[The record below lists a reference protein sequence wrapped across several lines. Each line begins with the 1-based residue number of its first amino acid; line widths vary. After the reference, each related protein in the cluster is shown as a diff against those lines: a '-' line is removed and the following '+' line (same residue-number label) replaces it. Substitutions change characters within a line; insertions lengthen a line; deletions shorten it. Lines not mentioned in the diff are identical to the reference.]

1 MAEFNYF
8 NFFTEVE
15 EYFWRKR
22 GGHIL
27 VSPLDW
33 ALLETWQKAGI
44 PLEAVLKGID
54 RAFESYARS
63 RRGAA
68 GRPLKSL
75 AYCTE
80 AVVEAAAEG
89 REAAS
94 GQGPR
99 PSRKNAAEPFSR
111 AEVREYFQRNIQR
124 LRAAAEIQRASLL
137 SVTVRLDEAAV
148 RLAEML
154 PLLDSPEKFEL
165 PEPRNTL
172 DLEDLER
179 RLTLQEEKISAA
191 LAGDAPDD
199 LLLSIRREMDRAL
212 GPYSRKM
219 DAGQRALLEKQYQ
232 QKRLYDEFRIPR
244 LSLFYLV

>member
-1 MAEFNYF
+1 MAEFTYF
-8 NFFTEVE
+8 NFFTEIE

-22 GGHIL
+22 GGHLLI
-27 VSPLDW
+27 SPLDW
-33 ALLETWQKAGI
+33 ALLETWQKAEI

-75 AYCTE
+75 AYCTD
-80 AVVEAAAEG
+80 AVFEAAAEAQ
-89 REAAS
+89 EAAS

-99 PSRKNAAEPFSR
+99 PSRKPAAEPFSR
-111 AEVREYFQRNIQR
+111 AALRAYIERNIIR
-124 LRAAAEIQRASLL
+124 LRDTAEEQRDSHPNISLRLGEAAA
-137 SVTVRLDEAAV
+137 RLG
-148 RLAEML
+148 EML
-154 PLLDSPEKFEL
+154 PLLESPQS
-165 PEPRNTL
+165 PAPPQAL

-179 RLTLQEEKISAA
+179 RLTLQEEKISAT
-191 LAGDAPDD
+191 LATDAPDD
-199 LLLSIRREMDRAL
+199 LMLFIRRDTDRAL

-219 DAGQRALLEKQYQ
+219 GAGQRAMLEKQYQ
-232 QKRLYDEFRIPR
+232 QKRLYDAFRIPR

>member
-8 NFFTEVE
+8 NFFTEIE

-22 GGHIL
+22 GSHIL

-44 PLEAVLKGID
+44 PLEAVQKGID

-63 RRGAA
+63 RRASA

-75 AYCTE
+75 AYCTD
-80 AVVEAAAEG
+80 AVFEAAAEAQ
-89 REAAS
+89 EAAS

-99 PSRKNAAEPFSR
+99 PSRPTAAEPFSR
-111 AEVREYFQRNIQR
+111 AELRAYFESNIQR
-124 LRAAAEIQRASLL
+124 LHASAQRQRSSLPVL
-137 SVTVRLDEAAV
+137 SIRLDETAT

-154 PLLDSPEKFEL
+154 LLLDSPES
-165 PEPRNTL
+165 L

-179 RLTLQEEKISAA
+179 RLTVQEEKISAT
-191 LAGDAPDD
+191 LAATVPDD
-199 LLLSIRREMDRAL
+199 FLLSIRRDMDRAL

-219 DAGQRALLEKQYQ
+219 DAGQRAQLEKQYQ
-232 QKRLYDEFRIPR
+232 QKRLYDEFGIPR

>member
-22 GGHIL
+22 GSHLL

-33 ALLETWQKAGI
+33 ALLETWQKAGV

-63 RRGAA
+63 RRGSA
-68 GRPLKSL
+68 GQPLKSL
-75 AYCTE
+75 AYCTD
-80 AVVEAAAEG
+80 AVLEAAMEA

-99 PSRKNAAEPFSR
+99 PARTTAAEPFSR
-111 AEVREYFQRNIQR
+111 VELHAYFDRNISR
-124 LRAAAEIQRASLL
+124 LRAAAEKQRASLPAL
-137 SVTVRLDEAAV
+137 SARLHETAA
-148 RLAEML
+148 RLAEVL
-154 PLLDSPEKFEL
+154 SVIEPQGDSLEAL
-165 PEPRNTL
+165 N
-172 DLEDLER
+172 LEDLER
-179 RLTLQEEKISAA
+179 RLTLQEEKISAV
-191 LAGDAPDD
+191 LAADTPDD
-199 LLLSIRREMDRAL
+199 LLLSIRRDMDRAL

-219 DAGQRALLEKQYQ
+219 DAGQRGLLEKQYQ
-232 QKRLYDEFRIPR
+232 QKRLYDAFGIPR